1 MLTCVTDILSIDR
14 IRATTGFPVRF
25 DAAGVNWL
33 HEIGSARSGTTD
45 IN

>member
-14 IRATTGFPVRF
+14 IRAVTGLSVGF
-25 DAAGVNWL
+25 DADGVNWPRD
-33 HEIGSARSGTTD
+33 IGFARSETTD